1 MLYEYID
8 GASILGRMP
17 KSDRA
22 TPSIA
27 SFLPLTPNF
36 FEILLTLAQGEAHGY
51 AIMRQV
57 QERTRGT
64 VRLLPGTMYRAFYR
78 LEELGLIA
86 EAATRPDPELDDER
100 RRYYRLTDLG
110 RAVAAAE
117 AERLAEAVS
126 TARRA
131 ELLPRGGS

>member
-1 MLYEYID
+1 M
-8 GASILGRMP
+8 SR
-17 KSDRA
+17 
-22 TPSIA
+22 TPEKDPPPVD

-51 AIMRQV
+51 AIMRRV
-57 QERTRGT
+57 EERTHGT

-78 LEELGLIA
+78 LEELGLIEEA
-86 EAATRPDPELDDER
+86 ETRPDAELDDER

-110 RAVAAAE
+110 RAVASAE

-126 TARRA
+126 TARRSH
-131 ELLPRGGS
+131 LLPGRET